1 MNYFNYI
8 RKGLPLYLASGVI
21 LALSLASL
29 IIMHRYNSELH
40 DALDVIKNISM
51 KKEMVKKEISRTES
65 LIKYIRDDLD
75 ADMTQPNPERLL
87 FRALD
92 DIKSNLPG
100 ALITVSRFETRE
112 NINELP
118 VEIEAGM
125 KNYKMIL
132 DYVAYIE
139 AFSVPDFQIRNLKV
153 SKGQSEGIVLKI
165 AGVLALPAAAAQM

>member
-1 MNYFNYI
+1 MNYFKYI

-29 IIMHRYNSELH
+29 IIMHRYNHELH
-40 DALDVIKNISM
+40 DALDVITNISM
-51 KKEMVKKEISRTES
+51 KKEMVKKEISRTDA

-75 ADMTQPNPERLL
+75 ADMTRPNPERLL

-92 DIKSNLPG
+92 DIKSKLPG
-100 ALITVSRFETRE
+100 ALITVYRFEARE

-125 KNYKMIL
+125 KDYKMIL

-139 AFSVPDFQIRNLKV
+139 SFSLPDFQIRNLTV